1 MAESRDLVT
10 ETAEEDTSASLL
22 YRAELVY
29 NRGIYMLIVRDLV
42 QGTLQT
48 TTVPGRTVAKI
59 PVYLS
64 KLDLQ
69 QH

>member
-1 MAESRDLVT
+1 MAEGRDLVI
-10 ETAEEDTSASLL
+10 EAGEEGATANLL
-22 YRAELVY
+22 YRADLVHD
-29 NRGIYMLIVRDLV
+29 RGIFTLIVRDLV
-42 QGTLQT
+42 HGTLQT

-59 PVYLS
+59 PLYLS

>member
-1 MAESRDLVT
+1 MAEGRDLVM
-10 ETAEEDTSASLL
+10 ETAEEGTSASLL
-22 YRAELVY
+22 YRVELVY
-29 NRGIYMLIVRDLV
+29 DRGVYMLIVRDLV

-59 PVYLS
+59 PMYLS
-64 KLDLQ
+64 KLDLR